1 MSKEDRKQL
10 QANEIAAF
18 KKMDEACDLEGNL
31 SPAKT
36 KTLYITD
43 HPITEVLMMLLT
55 VYALYGADF
64 NNAYGDR
71 HTDGPMGI
79 LNFMTMLI
87 FLIELGE
94 FVFLFSLQKYFILL
108 ILQYMN
114 FFLNSCS
121 CSTFLFFS

>member
-1 MSKEDRKQL
+1 
-10 QANEIAAF
+10 
-18 KKMDEACDLEGNL
+18 
-31 SPAKT
+31 
-36 KTLYITD
+36 
-43 HPITEVLMMLLT
+43 MMLLT

-121 CSTFLFFS
+121 CSTFLFFLNKHQVLCHGHVQNILDEYHFGWI